1 MFTTVQLFLIDHL
14 NFIGYNQ
21 NLSFYKISNILF
33 FLAKFARNNL
43 PAKFSAVSL
52 LNSKVVIY
60 LSWSRSVN
68 VFSVSPMF
76 VLSLVFLTK
85 LLTLGTLFST
95 AVRVIIVARLLILGT
110 LSVNSSFLELRSAV
124 VAKLTIS
131 GILSS
136 ILLILYSSFLTTS
149 FLTTLLIYLN

>member
-1 MFTTVQLFLIDHL
+1 MIDHL

>member
-33 FLAKFARNNL
+33 FLAKFDHNNL

-52 LNSKVVIY
+52 LNSQVVIY

>member
-1 MFTTVQLFLIDHL
+1 MLKTVQLFLIDHL

-76 VLSLVFLTK
+76 ILSLVFLTK

-95 AVRVIIVARLLILGT
+95 AVRVIIVARLLIQGT

>member
-1 MFTTVQLFLIDHL
+1 
-14 NFIGYNQ
+14 
-21 NLSFYKISNILF
+21 
-33 FLAKFARNNL
+33 
-43 PAKFSAVSL
+43 
-52 LNSKVVIY
+52 
-60 LSWSRSVN
+60 
-68 VFSVSPMF
+68 MF

>member
-95 AVRVIIVARLLILGT
+95 AVRVIIVARLLIQGT

>member
-1 MFTTVQLFLIDHL
+1 MFKTVQLFLIDHL

-76 VLSLVFLTK
+76 ILSLVFLTK

-95 AVRVIIVARLLILGT
+95 AVRVIIVARLLIQGT

>member
-95 AVRVIIVARLLILGT
+95 AVKVIIVARLLILGT